1 MKVYL
6 VFDNYDSSP
15 YGVFS
20 TEEKAKK
27 FISDLTS
34 KLETKFK
41 VKLGPDSHWID
52 VQDLDPTLG

>member
-6 VFDNYDSSP
+6 VFDKYDSSP
-15 YGVFS
+15 CGVFS

-27 FISDLTS
+27 YISDIVS

-41 VKLGPDSHWID
+41 VKLGLDSHWID
-52 VQDLDPTLG
+52 VQDLDPIL